1 MDAEL
6 LAGLAVTEFLWTI
19 PSQASPG
26 TSSIEEHVWISVY
39 PTWAFYRLSLQRS
52 LKHLFKNIHLNL
64 TLWNRPVVRRKQ
76 FYSAFIFF
84 LVFVCVLHYSC
95 AKPQSKVQLS
105 KRQLFCK
112 IIYLCTVEN
121 LSYHLWENGIKD
133 YTHLNKTMQT
143 KNQKCLNVD
152 SFINYIKMRK

>member
-6 LAGLAVTEFLWTI
+6 LAGLAVTGFLWTI

-76 FYSAFIFF
+76 FYSIR
-84 LVFVCVLHYSC
+84 VLSRD
-95 AKPQSKVQLS
+95 PKVQLS

-133 YTHLNKTMQT
+133 YTHLNKTMRT

>member
-1 MDAEL
+1 MIR
-6 LAGLAVTEFLWTI
+6 V
-19 PSQASPG
+19 
-26 TSSIEEHVWISVY
+26 
-39 PTWAFYRLSLQRS
+39 LSRD
-52 LKHLFKNIHLNL
+52 
-64 TLWNRPVVRRKQ
+64 P
-76 FYSAFIFF
+76 
-84 LVFVCVLHYSC
+84 
-95 AKPQSKVQLS
+95 KVQLS

-133 YTHLNKTMQT
+133 YTHLNKTMRT